1 MHDHGGADALGRRSR
16 GADDV
21 LALESGVEVI
31 HFEGDV
37 RHCPDEFVQGTV
49 FLESHP
55 LHAVWAGAEP
65 RNVQAELFQIRL
77 SGARDVGWN
86 TQVVIAPT
94 EFRDCRWWLVTEPAI
109 RGRDL

>member
-1 MHDHGGADALGRRSR
+1 MHDHGCADAFGRRSGR
-16 GADDV
+16 TDDV
-21 LALESGVEVI
+21 LALESGLEVI
-31 HFEGDV
+31 HFEGDM
-37 RHCPDEFVQGTV
+37 RHCLDELVEGTV

-55 LHAVWAGAEP
+55 LHAIRAGAKP
-65 RNVQAELFQIRL
+65 RNVQAELFEIRL

-94 EFRDCRWWLVTEPAI
+94 KFRDCRWGLVTEPAI